1 MDFQTNALY
10 EDDYRYK
17 SSDKSNDITKV
28 LIGALAGLA
37 VGSLVGGAFTEK
49 GIEIRNRISDAGKS
63 AADNVKDRV
72 SNMKDTVADKYN
84 AVKEGVVDLV
94 EKGKQ
99 KAGLRYSHDAFL
111 SEIPSEHTKAE
122 DKHLPT
128 KILFGALAVSV
139 ASTIVW
145 SFATEKGKE
154 TRKRVVSSTKK
165 MATEFKD
172 KAPKVA
178 NKLATNISNAYQ
190 AAKEGAVELVERE
203 RLVQSIASGNTSFG
217 SPSGAASV

>member
-1 MDFQTNALY
+1 MNLQTNALY
-10 EDDYRYK
+10 DDDYRYR

-28 LIGALAGLA
+28 LIGALAGAA
-37 VGSLVGGAFTEK
+37 VGSLVGGAFTQK
-49 GIEIRNRISDAGKS
+49 GIEIRTRIGDASKS
-63 AADNVKDRV
+63 AADNVKDKV
-72 SNMKDTVADKYN
+72 SGMKDAVADKFGT
-84 AVKEGVVDLV
+84 VKEGVVDLV

-99 KAGLRYSHDAFL
+99 KIGLRSSNAFL
-111 SEIPSEHTKAE
+111 SEIPSEHSRAE
-122 DKHLPT
+122 DTHLPT

-178 NKLATNISNAYQ
+178 NKLATNISNTYQ